1 MVRRLEP
8 MPSILAPS
16 LAKKLARSTTW
27 GSQAALSIVV
37 VMGWTAAKM
46 RAFSVA
52 VTEASSRKISTDL
65 VGLGIEVGTDGPFA
79 DDVAAGKA
87 QGNPAEFGQKRAQEN
102 D

>member
-65 VGLGIEVGTDGPFA
+65 VGLDEYFPVIILSLISSWQP
-79 DDVAAGKA
+79 
-87 QGNPAEFGQKRAQEN
+87 
-102 D
+102 

>member
-65 VGLGIEVGTDGPFA
+65 IGLEEYFPVIILSLISSWQP
-79 DDVAAGKA
+79 
-87 QGNPAEFGQKRAQEN
+87 
-102 D
+102 

>member
-1 MVRRLEP
+1 

-65 VGLGIEVGTDGPFA
+65 VGLDEYFPVIILSLISSWQP
-79 DDVAAGKA
+79 
-87 QGNPAEFGQKRAQEN
+87 
-102 D
+102 